1 MPKVIART
9 RFVVTHWWPPASA
22 VVRQTNGWESEYCF
36 RSHFLDLM
44 PIFSDKIVISQ
55 CDSQGKSTHEPRRGC
70 LQKHAIAEMMAPSM
84 LFGCSWTN
92 ISNKSWRVEDFFD
105 VLVRGIRADLGG
117 LYLHSISTSMYL
129 FIQFCMW
136 MEASKEVLPLE
147 AKFGVIRSR
156 LRSGQ
161 NGNEIY
167 VKFWL

>member
-84 LFGCSWTN
+84 LFGCSWTS

-105 VLVRGIRADLGG
+105 ILVRGIRGTLGD
-117 LYLHSISTSMYL
+117 LYLPSIFASTCT
-129 FIQFCMW
+129 F
-136 MEASKEVLPLE
+136 SKFVWEWSPPWGVLPLE
-147 AKFGVIRSR
+147 AKFGMIPSR
-156 LRSGQ
+156 
-161 NGNEIY
+161 
-167 VKFWL
+167 